1 MIETEF
7 KTIRVQTSDKLI
19 DDEVRISIEDND
31 PYGFGDA
38 RLNLCWLKEKEVGR
52 LITYLQEAKKRLEA
66 KRLKMEKIINEI
78 NFSSLYNEFERKF
91 NPYPVQ
97 MARYEAFGKAL
108 SEGLIDE
115 DTYYAAERYYGRLWN
130 YVGD

>member
-38 RLNLCWLKEKEVGR
+38 RLNLCWLNEKEVGR

-66 KRLKMEKIINEI
+66 KRLKMEKIIDET

-115 DTYYAAERYYGRLWN
+115 DTYYAAEKYYGRLWN